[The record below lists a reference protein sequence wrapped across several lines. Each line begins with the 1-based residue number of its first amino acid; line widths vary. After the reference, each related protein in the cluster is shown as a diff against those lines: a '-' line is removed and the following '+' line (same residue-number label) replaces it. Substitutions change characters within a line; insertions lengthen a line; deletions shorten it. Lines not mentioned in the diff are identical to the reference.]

1 MFVGILTRNKDS
13 WCSRKIIEAFEIKG
27 VKTLPFKLQD
37 IVCNVGFEPK
47 ILVNGVNAKNLD
59 GVLVRPLG
67 PGSLEEIL
75 FRVDSLHRMVRLGIT
90 VVNHPQAI
98 ENAANKYFT
107 LTLLEDSGIKVPK
120 TVVTENVREAVKA
133 FPKLGGEVVV
143 KPIFGSKGLGI
154 TKTSDVEVASRIFR
168 LLHRNHF
175 VLYLQE
181 YIKHG
186 GKDIRCFVV
195 GDEVV
200 ASMYRVSK
208 GGWKTNVSQGGVPV
222 PFKPSLEV
230 ENLAIKAAKVVGCEI
245 AGVDL
250 MENREGEIMV
260 HEVNS
265 QPGFMGLQTSTGINI
280 AEKIVDYMI
289 EKIKA

>member
-1 MFVGILTRNKDS
+1 MFIGILTRNKDS
-13 WCSRKIIEAFEIKG
+13 WCSKKIIEAFEARN
-27 VKTLPFKLQD
+27 VKTFPFKLQD

-47 ILVNGVNAKNLD
+47 VLVGGLNVKDFDAI
-59 GVLVRPLG
+59 LVRPLG
-67 PGSLEEIL
+67 PGSLDEIL
-75 FRVDSLHRMVRLGIT
+75 FRVDTLHRIARLGVT
-90 VVNHPQAI
+90 VINNPQAI

-107 LTLLEDSGIKVPK
+107 LSLLEDAGIKVPK
-120 TVVTENVREAVKA
+120 TVVTENVREAIHA
-133 FPKLGGEVVV
+133 FPKLNGEVVI

-181 YIKHG
+181 YVKHG

-195 GDEVV
+195 GERVI
-200 ASMYRVSK
+200 ASMYRVAK

-222 PFKPSLEV
+222 PFKPSKET
-230 ENLAIKAAKVVGCEI
+230 EELAVKAAKTVGCEI

-250 MENREGEIMV
+250 MESKEGLMV

-265 QPGFMGLQTSTGINI
+265 QPGFMGLQTSTGIDI
-280 AEKIVDYMI
+280 AGEIVDYI
-289 EKIKA
+289 IKKIKS